1 MRVRAVLDRLGRTPS
16 ETAFVGDSQVDDI
29 QGAASAGLLPILKT
43 QLLRPQ
49 ASGAWAMVRRL
60 SEVSGLFSGR

>member
-43 QLLRPQ
+43 ELLRPP
-49 ASGAWAMVRRL
+49 APGARAMVRRL
-60 SEVSGLFSGR
+60 SEVPGLFSGR